1 MKGEERMRC
10 LSILEIM
17 TKLMVFQEKE
27 ITIYDKQYDAIY
39 SASSIIDM
47 NKKQE
52 ENLRRMYQ
60 AACRLSDTMY
70 RSFFDYSE
78 KDNKYIV
85 KPSIPQVAHKC
96 LYAWRDA
103 FDYLLGAASKSYKAS
118 FLPPLEVN
126 EYITK
131 SAIFRTEA
139 IKEMN
144 ALFKRMKLD
153 DKEVTE
159 MRNRAISEVN
169 SEKWYPYW

>member
-1 MKGEERMRC
+1 MKSEERMQC

-27 ITIYDKQYDAIY
+27 IEIYDKQYDALY
-39 SASSIIDM
+39 STSSITDI
-47 NKKQE
+47 NRKRE
-52 ENLRRMYQ
+52 ESLLRMYQ
-60 AACRLSDTMY
+60 AASRVSDIMY

-85 KPSIPQVAHKC
+85 KPSVPKIAHKC
-96 LYAWRDA
+96 LYAWRNA
-103 FDYLLGAASKSYKAS
+103 FDYLLGAASKAYKAS
-118 FLPPLEVN
+118 FLPPPEVN

-139 IKEMN
+139 MKETN

-153 DKEVTE
+153 DNEVIE